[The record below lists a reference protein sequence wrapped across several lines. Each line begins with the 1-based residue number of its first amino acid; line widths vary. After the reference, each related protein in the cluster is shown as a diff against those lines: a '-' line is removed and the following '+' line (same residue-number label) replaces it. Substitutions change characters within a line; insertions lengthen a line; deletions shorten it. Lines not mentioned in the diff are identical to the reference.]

1 MLEAA
6 NKKGF
11 TLPARPYEDLSAS
24 MRSTKSNF
32 NEQQQQPEI
41 ELLEITEETRDEIE
55 DNEETQV
62 EIKDQSFCGRLK
74 RTFHFV
80 LETKEYKDPETFGWR
95 IRFRRIFLTL
105 GTIAFSYQT
114 IQTVIST
121 QNYSSKKEIQ
131 NILDYLGKSPFIQ
144 IHFSISI
151 SFWVFYR
158 DQLDLARLRL
168 GP

>member
-32 NEQQQQPEI
+32 DEQQQPEI

-131 NILDYLGKSPFIQ
+131 NILDYLGKSRFIQ
-144 IHFSISI
+144 IHFPIYI
-151 SFWVFYR
+151 SFYFS
-158 DQLDLARLRL
+158 
-168 GP
+168 